1 MTTSTNNE
9 AAGSVD
15 TDLHSEL
22 LGVIEDA
29 IASQPR
35 SLQKAI
41 GPSEIGH
48 PCARR
53 IAYKLA
59 GMPEVN
65 TKRGIPWKPAIGTA
79 VHAWL
84 DEIFTR
90 ANQAQPDYDTTGGR
104 YWCEIRVTVG
114 EIAGEPVEGNSDLYV
129 DGTVVDFKVV
139 GSSTL
144 RRVKK
149 ERHPGDQYRIQ
160 THLYGRGHQ
169 RAGRDVHTVA
179 VWFLPR
185 DQELAGAYFWSEPY
199 DEQIAVD
206 ALTRAEGIAT
216 LAGQLGTGA
225 AALLPAVEAYCR
237 SCPFFKPGSADLAS
251 GCPGAIKPQD
261 PAVTFAGVLAS

>member
-1 MTTSTNNE
+1 
-9 AAGSVD
+9 
-15 TDLHSEL
+15 
-22 LGVIEDA
+22 
-29 IASQPR
+29 
-35 SLQKAI
+35 
-41 GPSEIGH
+41 
-48 PCARR
+48 
-53 IAYKLA
+53 
-59 GMPEVN
+59 
-65 TKRGIPWKPAIGTA
+65 
-79 VHAWL
+79 
-84 DEIFTR
+84 
-90 ANQAQPDYDTTGGR
+90 
-104 YWCEIRVTVG
+104 
-114 EIAGEPVEGNSDLYV
+114 IAGEPVEGNSDLYV

-261 PAVTFAGVLAS
+261 PAV